1 MVPLMLFSIAFSD
14 FSLCCWCFAKIGSA
28 ALQEEIDHT
37 VQTSKFVAFAQGENA
52 FLGNLELQEGFELSL
67 SFSYYY

>member
-1 MVPLMLFSIAFSD
+1 MVSLMLFSIAFSD

-37 VQTSKFVAFAQGENA
+37 VQTSKFVAFAQGARMERKEEEA
-52 FLGNLELQEGFELSL
+52 RMHFWAI
-67 SFSYYY
+67 